1 MSLEE
6 LNSRYNIFTRLV
18 NIKKRDKG
26 RLSNLKFSIK
36 DIIDIKG
43 VPTTAGSRILN
54 NYIPDSNAYVV
65 EKILEEGGEII
76 GKTNTHEFAMGAT
89 NTSSIFGP
97 VKNPYDVE
105 RISGGSSGGAAVSVA
120 LGLVDVG
127 VGTDTGGS
135 VRIPAALCGVIG
147 FKPSIGLI
155 PTDGI
160 IPFSWSIDTVGFL
173 VKDMQTLNRVLE
185 VTLTDKT
192 VLVSQIRRK
201 PRVGL
206 FLFGDDEVSRVLK
219 PIVDT
224 LNNYFDI
231 KEIHNEILEKY
242 SGDVRRK
249 IVLPEAY
256 SYHKKWFNERKDDY
270 FPDVRRLLENGS
282 KILGYEYVDAL
293 RLRHVLIREYMKI
306 FSDVDVL
313 ISPTTKV
320 VAPKISEVIGN
331 ELTFREKLVSNTE
344 IFNVTGAPSISIPVT
359 QLNGL
364 PVGLMVSGELYQDGT
379 VLDIAKRILD
389 IVGFISK

>member
-1 MSLEE
+1 M
-6 LNSRYNIFTRLV
+6 

-54 NYIPDSNAYVV
+54 DYIPDTNAYVV

-97 VKNPYDVE
+97 AKNPYDIE

-160 IPFSWSIDTVGFL
+160 IPFSWSIDTVGFI

-192 VLVSQIRRK
+192 VLVSQIRRR

-206 FLFGDDEVSRVLK
+206 FLFGDDEVSRALK
-219 PIVDT
+219 PVVDT

-242 SGDVRRK
+242 SGDIRRK
-249 IVLPEAY
+249 IVLPEA
-256 SYHKKWFNERKDDY
+256 SFTSS
-270 FPDVRRLLENGS
+270 PL
-282 KILGYEYVDAL
+282 
-293 RLRHVLIREYMKI
+293 VL
-306 FSDVDVL
+306 
-313 ISPTTKV
+313 
-320 VAPKISEVIGN
+320 
-331 ELTFREKLVSNTE
+331 
-344 IFNVTGAPSISIPVT
+344 
-359 QLNGL
+359 
-364 PVGLMVSGELYQDGT
+364 
-379 VLDIAKRILD
+379 
-389 IVGFISK
+389 